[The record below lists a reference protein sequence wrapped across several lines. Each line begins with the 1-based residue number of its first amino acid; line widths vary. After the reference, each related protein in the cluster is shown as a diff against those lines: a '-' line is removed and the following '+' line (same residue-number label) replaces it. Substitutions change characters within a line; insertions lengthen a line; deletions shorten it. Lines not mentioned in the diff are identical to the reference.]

1 MEKQLSALGYWL
13 GLICTVFA
21 LILRTL
27 TAFKIFLPLVGAP
40 GGIAISYLSFLHG
53 AAMFFLLAIAS
64 WCRTAKS

>member
-21 LILRTL
+21 LICRMFIALDV
-27 TAFKIFLPLVGAP
+27 FLPRIGVP
-40 GGIAISYLSFLHG
+40 GGIAVSYLSFFHG
-53 AAMFFLLAIAS
+53 AVLFFLLAIAS